1 MAEPD
6 RPGRQPL
13 ALEVDA
19 AVRLQLERVARA
31 RRQPPEA
38 LAGELL
44 ALALH
49 REAQRARAEASLAD
63 LTPRQREV
71 AGLAARGYTNLR
83 IAEALVV
90 SPETVKTHMRH
101 VLEKLGLRAKSQL
114 QFLLDPAQFE
124 RVTPPEGANPPP
136 ASRHPLSTSASERTR
151 RA

>member
-6 RPGRQPL
+6 GPSRQRL

-19 AVRLQLERVARA
+19 AVHTQLERVARA

-44 ALALH
+44 ALAL
-49 REAQRARAEASLAD
+49 RQEAQRARAEASLAD

-114 QFLLDPAQFE
+114 QLLLGPAQFGG
-124 RVTPPEGANPPP
+124 TIPPPEAFPTRTNAG
-136 ASRHPLSTSASERTR
+136 ER
-151 RA
+151 

>member
-1 MAEPD
+1 MSEP
-6 RPGRQPL
+6 GGSSRQRL

-19 AVRLQLERVARA
+19 AVHTQLERVARA

-44 ALALH
+44 ALALRH
-49 REAQRARAEASLAD
+49 EAQRARAEASLAN

-101 VLEKLGLRAKSQL
+101 VLEKLGLRAKAQL
-114 QFLLDPAQFE
+114 QLLLDPAHFGE
-124 RVTPPEGANPPP
+124 VTLPPEAFP
-136 ASRHPLSTSASERTR
+136 ARTNGGER
-151 RA
+151 

>member
-1 MAEPD
+1 MSEP
-6 RPGRQPL
+6 GGSSRQRL

-19 AVRLQLERVARA
+19 AVHTQLERVARA

-44 ALALH
+44 ALALRH
-49 REAQRARAEASLAD
+49 EAQRARAEASLAD

-114 QFLLDPAQFE
+114 QLLLDPAHFGE
-124 RVTPPEGANPPP
+124 VTLPPEAF
-136 ASRHPLSTSASERTR
+136 SARTNGGER
-151 RA
+151 

>member
-1 MAEPD
+1 MWSRRRPLVIHPEAAVAEPD
-6 RPGRQPL
+6 GPSRQRL

-19 AVRLQLERVARA
+19 AVHTQLERVARA

-44 ALALH
+44 ALALRH
-49 REAQRARAEASLAD
+49 EAQRARAEASLAD

-114 QFLLDPAQFE
+114 QLLLDPAQLGG
-124 RVTPPEGANPPP
+124 TIPPPEAG
-136 ASRHPLSTSASERTR
+136 L
-151 RA
+151 